1 MATSNIAYADNY
13 EIWMAPNLNK
23 MFEPQNLLNKEHA
36 ENKQNKYLPVFM
48 RENRE
53 VIFKEMHCVNRFRFR
68 AVCI

>member
-1 MATSNIAYADNY
+1 
-13 EIWMAPNLNK
+13 MAPNLNK